1 MEEEIIII
9 VTRKQAKALSA
20 TDAAQV
26 KETADGLVR
35 TFTGP
40 DRFKRAAKFI
50 RAIAEVD
57 GE

>member
-9 VTRKQAKALSA
+9 VTRKQAKALAAS
-20 TDAAQV
+20 DAAQV

-35 TFTGP
+35 TFSGP

>member
-9 VTRKQAKALSA
+9 VTRKQAKALAASDA
-20 TDAAQV
+20 TQV
-26 KETADGLVR
+26 KETAEGLVR
-35 TFTGP
+35 TFSGP